1 MQDIL
6 KNTMISISL
15 VFMCTSGHTGENKTV
30 MPGRTV
36 SDLTSS
42 LSEAL
47 STNPEILIQKAE
59 QDASTHKVTQAVG
72 AYLPSLDLKAGV
84 GKEYVKQG
92 YRENSLA
99 SIDTRGSETKNR
111 YDPSVTLNQKIFD
124 GLETAYDIKK
134 SRKELY
140 QSVKNLEEAQILVAF
155 SVIDK
160 YIAVRRFERL
170 VKLAKENVKTH
181 EVILAKIKELVK
193 GGKATSGDEKNVLS
207 RLYDA
212 KAAVGD
218 IQGDLDTA
226 YANFKEVV
234 GAEAQKLKTPK
245 FDNSL
250 IPETVQRAVEMSLKL
265 NRSVVVARATE
276 DVAKADFDKTISPF
290 LPTVDFQ
297 LQARKDYDVGGKSG
311 LSTNI
316 TGQFIGT
323 FNVFKGGR
331 DIGKRRE
338 LRAKMASAKYS
349 KRKELRR
356 AEKEVRVS
364 YAELISARAQSEAL
378 RGAVESKKAVRDIYM
393 KQFDTGTRSFI
404 DILDASHEYFLA
416 KGTLITSDAT
426 EDLSSARLLA
436 SIGILLEQFSGEI
449 RHIPDRVKDDKG
461 AELQFVSLKDEQ
473 NIAKAP
479 NKDIKENVK
488 QKGQTAVPERSEASV
503 EPHNVRDNASAD
515 QERDLAQA
523 APNMSGTY

>member
-1 MQDIL
+1 
-6 KNTMISISL
+6 MISIAL
-15 VFMCTSGHTGENKTV
+15 ILMCANGHAGENKTV
-30 MPGRTV
+30 MPGKTV

-42 LSEAL
+42 ISEAL

-59 QDASTHKVTQAVG
+59 QDVSTHRVTQAVG

-84 GKEYVKQG
+84 GKEYTKQA

-111 YDPSVTLNQKIFD
+111 YDPSITLNQKIFD
-124 GLETAYDIKK
+124 GLETPYDIRK
-134 SRKELY
+134 SRKELH
-140 QSVKNLEEAQILVAF
+140 QSRKNLEEAQILVAF
-155 SVIDK
+155 DVMDK

-170 VKLAKENVKTH
+170 VKLAKENVQTH
-181 EVILAKIKELVK
+181 KAILAKIKKLVK

-212 KAAVGD
+212 EAAVGD

-245 FDNSL
+245 FNESL
-250 IPETVQRAVEMSLKL
+250 IPKTVKEAVEMSLKL

-290 LPTVDFQ
+290 LPSVDFQ

-323 FNVFKGGR
+323 FNVFNGGR

-364 YAELISARAQSEAL
+364 YAELISARAQSKAL
-378 RGAVESKKAVRDIYM
+378 RGAVKSKKAVRNIYM
-393 KQFDTGTRSFI
+393 KQFDAGTRSFI

-416 KGTLITSDAT
+416 KGSLITSDAT
-426 EDLSSARLLA
+426 EDLSAARLLA
-436 SIGILLEQFSGEI
+436 SIGNLLDQFTGEMQMLAGN
-449 RHIPDRVKDDKG
+449 DKMEGAQLKLVSVSDKKNVKK
-461 AELQFVSLKDEQ
+461 ES
-473 NIAKAP
+473 
-479 NKDIKENVK
+479 NKDM
-488 QKGQTAVPERSEASV
+488 KGNLAQNGQGSISERSKAYVDSSKVMEK
-503 EPHNVRDNASAD
+503 P
-515 QERDLAQA
+515 L
-523 APNMSGTY
+523 